1 MNRDFQ
7 KSGIVNQRELN
18 RDIAGGS
25 IRTWGN
31 IMKVSAGIREYA
43 ASGGNKQL
51 HETDLP
57 NIVEDSESKAYYS
70 DVSQCEIFPLDQIA
84 MINVHKGIGT
94 SKSDNSFI
102 SAQYSKPEIRKLILD
117 QVDYIDPNIIIVCN
131 YVEQLLCDLAGIDD
145 ISEYQK
151 LDDSYNLYYKT
162 SKRLIISTGH
172 PLIRGQKGL
181 TSEKYCN
188 DILDIVYDSGI

>member
-57 NIVEDSESKAYYS
+57 NIVEDSGSKAYYS

-117 QVDYIDPNIIIVCN
+117 QVDYIDPNVIIVCN

-162 SKRLIISTGH
+162 SKKLIISTGH